1 MSIKRA
7 DVVEIVRAADDYA
20 MEVSAGDKDE
30 YMSLFIKALM
40 DGIHAVDPDMAQR
53 IKKSAME
60 KHNGLDR
67 TGL

>member
-1 MSIKRA
+1 MGIKRA
-7 DVVEIVRAADDYA
+7 DVVEIVRVADDYA

-40 DGIHAVDPDMAQR
+40 DGIHAVDPDLAQHV
-53 IKKSAME
+53 KKSAME